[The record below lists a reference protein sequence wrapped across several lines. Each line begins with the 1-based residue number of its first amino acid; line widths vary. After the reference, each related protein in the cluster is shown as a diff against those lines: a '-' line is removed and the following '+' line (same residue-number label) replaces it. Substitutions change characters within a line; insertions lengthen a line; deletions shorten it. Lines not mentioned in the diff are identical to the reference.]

1 MTVYPGA
8 LHAFDALTPPHA
20 YAGHTIGRNPEAAA
34 AAVAETRSFLAKRLS
49 P

>member
-1 MTVYPGA
+1 MKATLNGIATYYEIHGKEGA
-8 LHAFDALTPPHA
+8 PAD
-20 YAGHTIGRNPEAAA
+20 PEAAA